1 MIEPT
6 ADPTWV
12 EMPNQNRLRFPRPI
26 CILKMD
32 AMLTLTYVSTP
43 IHTIHVVIYYQRHSF
58 NWFLHYCYA
67 QLTIKASPV
76 AVPTRGG
83 SGLNAARVMM

>member
-6 ADPTWV
+6 ADPTCV
-12 EMPNQNRLRFPRPI
+12 EIPNQNRLRFPRPI
-26 CILKMD
+26 CIRRMD

-43 IHTIHVVIYYQRHSF
+43 MHTIHVVICYQRHSLKLD
-58 NWFLHYCYA
+58 LHYCYA